1 MSASPRTRT
10 PIPAPVTTRCGVVAH
25 RGASGEFPEQ
35 TLVAYEQAIAQG
47 AEALEV
53 DIRLTADGVLVC
65 HHDPTTDR
73 TSDRRLWV
81 HASTVEQLSGL
92 DYGSWHPVHRSHEP
106 LMPLR
111 RLLVFAEAYPQLKI
125 FIETKHPVPS
135 GGRVEHE
142 LAEELRYF
150 GLDRAR
156 DFSASRAVMMSF
168 SVLAVRRFRQ
178 LLPDIPTVQL
188 RERRNIVKS
197 LPAEGYGAQLMGPS
211 INAIRARPWLVE
223 YWRSR
228 GMGTYVW
235 TVDDPAD
242 IRLCRDLGIEWMGTN
257 YPSRAVQVLE
267 AGRTDG

>member
-1 MSASPRTRT
+1 MSASARTLT
-10 PIPAPVTTRCGVVAH
+10 PVPAPEATRCGVVAH

-35 TLVAYEQAIAQG
+35 TLVAYEQAISQG

-92 DYGSWHPVHRSHEP
+92 DYGSWHPVHRRHEP

-135 GGRVEHE
+135 GGRVEHA
-142 LAEELRYF
+142 LAEELREGINTPAGRVF
-150 GLDRAR
+150 AWTLKLVAARRALPHLHARVESRALPSPDPRVLLLRR
-156 DFSASRAVMMSF
+156 DHPLGVMLGVYNFSAESLPFPASLLRDTLGGGAVDHLSGE
-168 SVLAVRRFRQ
+168 RFTFGR
-178 LLPDIPTVQL
+178 PTVRL
-188 RERRNIVKS
+188 DPYRALWLTSPE
-197 LPAEGYGAQLMGPS
+197 EGQEG
-211 INAIRARPWLVE
+211 
-223 YWRSR
+223 
-228 GMGTYVW
+228 
-235 TVDDPAD
+235 
-242 IRLCRDLGIEWMGTN
+242 
-257 YPSRAVQVLE
+257 
-267 AGRTDG
+267 